1 MNIRAGCLALCMLVI
16 GLAWG
21 AEPATY
27 RLKIPEQ
34 ALGDALQEFSRQ
46 SGVQIIFFS
55 GVTEGQRAPALDGQY
70 TMSAA
75 LEALLANSKLTFRVI
90 NAKTVEVTTAA
101 RPQSYDK
108 PDGLIA
114 PPRAKKTRRSLGAAN
129 GAAQRRPIEEV
140 IVTATA
146 EGLVATR
153 TATPLREIPQTVSI
167 ISREQIRQQNDTNL
181 ADALRRA
188 PGITVVRRT
197 SQDQQFYSRGFPIAT
212 FHVDG
217 GAALTSRILVTEIFP
232 GTPDLSEFDHIE
244 VLRGADALFGGKG
257 NPGGTVS
264 LVRKRPL
271 DAYRLTLDVAGGS
284 WNNQRIEVDVSGPLA
299 LDGALRGRLD
309 ALYADPGFFQDS
321 GSLERQ
327 KIFAVLEYDF
337 TPEATL
343 TAGGSYQ
350 VDDTRPIQ
358 GGLPLYADGTDSRLD
373 RDTALTF
380 DWAHDQSH
388 MRELYLQYRQD
399 FAGDW
404 QVKLNAAAWR
414 GKTEFRHGGFDGPI
428 DPRTQVLRSLPDAE
442 FSTRPNAH
450 RQSTVDLTLT
460 GSFDWLGRRH
470 EVAVGGDYTDV
481 EVIGAADAFFDFGPA
496 PTDLR
501 AFDASAYPDPR
512 GTRTPNFHLAA
523 DATLRQN
530 GLFASW
536 RTYLNDDWSLVGGAR
551 IGSDRDETS
560 VSITSGPI
568 GGSATASHGNS
579 RIVTPYAGVM
589 VDLNEHYSLYASYAA
604 IYLTLG
610 NTQWPDGTPLP
621 TPTTGV
627 DIEAGIKG
635 SWRNGALN
643 GSLVVYRTDQ
653 SDVPVQDLGAR
664 RLAGQLQCCFHP
676 ETSKSEGFDLELS
689 GELAPGWLIGSGY
702 SFNRNEAAWGGVL
715 SSATPRHQLKL
726 WTSKQLPGVL
736 DRWTI
741 GGNLYAQSS
750 NSVDA
755 SYCPQVI
762 FNIVCTVDSVPVRA
776 TQDAYAVLDVRVGF
790 AIAPNWQA
798 ALTVGNVFDEIYYQT
813 LDESLVNNWY
823 GEPRSVTL
831 RIEGSY

>member
-1 MNIRAGCLALCMLVI
+1 MNIRAGCLALCVLVI

-55 GVTEGQRAPALDGQY
+55 GVAEGQRAAALDGQY

-101 RPQSYDK
+101 RPQSYEK

-114 PPRAKKTRRSLGAAN
+114 PPRATKTRRNLGAAN
-129 GAAQRRPIEEV
+129 GDAQRRPIEEV
-140 IVTATA
+140 IVTGTA

-153 TATPLREIPQTVSI
+153 TATPLRAIPQTISI
-167 ISREQIRQQNDTNL
+167 ISREQLRQQNATNL
-181 ADALRRA
+181 AEALARA
-188 PGITVVRRT
+188 PGITLVRT
-197 SQDQQFYSRGFPIAT
+197 SSQDQQFYSRGFPITT

-217 GAALTSRILVTEIFP
+217 GAALTSRILLTEIFS

-271 DAYRLTLDVAGGS
+271 DEYKLMLDVLGGS
-284 WNNQRIEVDVSGPLA
+284 WNNQRVEVDVSGPLA

-309 ALYADPGFFQDS
+309 ALYADRDSFQDS
-321 GSLERQ
+321 ASLQRQ
-327 KIFAVLEYDF
+327 KVFAVVEYDF
-337 TPEATL
+337 TPDAML

-350 VDDTRPIQ
+350 ADDARPVN

-373 RDTALTF
+373 RDTALAF
-380 DWAHDQSH
+380 DWARYQSH
-388 MRELYLQYRQD
+388 LRELYLQYRQD
-399 FAGDW
+399 FASDW
-404 QVKLNAAAWR
+404 RVKLNAATWR
-414 GKTEFRHGGFDGPI
+414 GTVEFGQGRFSGPI
-428 DPRTQVLRSLPDAE
+428 DPRTQALRDLPDAE
-442 FSTRPNAH
+442 FTTRPNLH
-450 RQSTVDLTLT
+450 RQSTGDLTLT

-470 EVAVGGDYTDV
+470 EVAVGGDYTEIELIV
-481 EVIGAADAFFDFGPA
+481 AADEFFDFGPA
-496 PTDLR
+496 PLDLR
-501 AFDASAYPDPR
+501 AFESSAYPDPR
-512 GTRTPNFHLAA
+512 GLRSPNFHFAA
-523 DATLRQN
+523 DVTLRQG

-536 RTYLNDDWSLVGGAR
+536 RAYLNDDWSIVGGAR
-551 IGSDRDETS
+551 IGSDRDATRL
-560 VSITSGPI
+560 SITSGAL
-568 GGSATASHGNS
+568 GGTNTASHGNS
-579 RIVTPYAGVM
+579 RVITPYAGVM

-610 NTQWPDGTPLP
+610 RTQWPNGTPLP

-643 GSLVVYRTDQ
+643 GSLVLYRTDQ
-653 SDVPVQDLGAR
+653 SDVPVQDFGVR
-664 RLAGQLQCCFHP
+664 QLAGQLTCCFHP
-676 ETSKSEGFDLELS
+676 DTSESEGVDLELS

-702 SFNRNEAAWGGVL
+702 SFNRNEAAAGGVL

-726 WTSKQLPGVL
+726 WTSKQLSGVL

-750 NSVDA
+750 NSIEA
-755 SYCPQVI
+755 SYCAQPI
-762 FNIVCTVDSVPVRA
+762 FTILCAVDFLPVRA

-813 LDESLVNNWY
+813 LGESLIDNWY

-831 RIEGSY
+831 RIEGRY